1 MSEVKLVIRD
11 ANEDR
16 SGTVHGSVADC
27 FIAAL
32 SADPVS
38 ITELDAA
45 VDRFALESP
54 VRGHFRHFRHRLDTE
69 PWDAG
74 LVVIDLAARLVVI
87 DSTYS
92 TPGLRGVVTR
102 HNVDGV
108 QGKTVLLRYQL
119 ADAWMFLYDAM
130 NWEERPASGCSSES
144 TSQKSTC
151 MKFSTASR
159 CCGSLSTVVGNSLL
173 TETKS
178 PNEFTLNGLN
188 ADVTGTCDKPRNLSQ
203 IPSR

>member
-102 HNVDGV
+102 HNVDGA

-130 NWEERPASGCSSES
+130 NREGTARIRLQQRVDQPEIDLHEIFYGEPMLRFIINGCRKQFAHRDEIAKRVHLEWIER
-144 TSQKSTC
+144 
-151 MKFSTASR
+151 R
-159 CCGSLSTVVGNSLL
+159 RHWNV
-173 TETKS
+173 
-178 PNEFTLNGLN
+178 
-188 ADVTGTCDKPRNLSQ
+188 R
-203 IPSR
+203 